1 MRITQ
6 SMKQHSLV
14 FKEIIVELRA
24 TLGELVTDEEL
35 MRLSQQLIANAL
47 DTFSLDNDIDVDLDI
62 NADLEEQYFEGHG
75 LYVAPLDV
83 AFSNEWEILQFENQ
97 QGNREVDDDSES
109 IEKDRYEK
117 IRNILRGS

>member
-1 MRITQ
+1 
-6 SMKQHSLV
+6 MKKRSLV

-35 MRLSQQLIANAL
+35 VRLSQQLIANAL
-47 DTFSLDNDIDVDLDI
+47 DAFSLDDDIDGDLDI
-62 NADLEEQYFEGHG
+62 NADFEERYFEGHE

-83 AFSNEWEILQFENQ
+83 AFSNGWEILQFENQ
-97 QGNREVDDDSES
+97 QGNCEVNDESES

-117 IRNILRGS
+117 IRNILRDN

>member
-1 MRITQ
+1 
-6 SMKQHSLV
+6 MKKRSLV
-14 FKEIIVELRA
+14 FMEIIVELRS
-24 TLGELVTDEEL
+24 TLGESVTDEEL
-35 MRLSQQLIANAL
+35 MGLSHQLIANAL
-47 DTFSLDNDIDVDLDI
+47 DAYSLDNDIDVDLDI

-97 QGNREVDDDSES
+97 QGNREVNDDSES